1 MPAELESTDPVQKG
15 AAYTTYDTLTNKN
28 LSMYEDRM
36 MMIYRDTIIGGFF
49 LTRSQKERIVRRLLH
64 VI

>member
-1 MPAELESTDPVQKG
+1 
-15 AAYTTYDTLTNKN
+15 
-28 LSMYEDRM
+28 MYEDRM